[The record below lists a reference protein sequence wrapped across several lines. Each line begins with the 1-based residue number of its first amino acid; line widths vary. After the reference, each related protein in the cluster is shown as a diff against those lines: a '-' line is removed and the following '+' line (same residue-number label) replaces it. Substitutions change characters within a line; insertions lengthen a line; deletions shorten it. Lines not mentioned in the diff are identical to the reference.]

1 MTRSLNLL
9 PMGRHSW
16 RPYDSKLREISVED
30 SLELKGTRVIATF
43 RQRRSGG
50 KIEAEGLDEKHK
62 QVG

>member
-1 MTRSLNLL
+1 
-9 PMGRHSW
+9 MGRHSW

>member
-1 MTRSLNLL
+1 
-9 PMGRHSW
+9 MGRQEW
-16 RPYDSKLREISVED
+16 RPIGSKLRKISVEG
-30 SLELKGTRVIATF
+30 SPELKGTRVIATF